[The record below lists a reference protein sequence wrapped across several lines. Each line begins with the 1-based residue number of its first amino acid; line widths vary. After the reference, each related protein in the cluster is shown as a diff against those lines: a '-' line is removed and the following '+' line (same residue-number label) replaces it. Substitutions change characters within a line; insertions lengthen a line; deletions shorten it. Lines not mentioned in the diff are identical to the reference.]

1 MTDQSQPGKPDRR
14 RRYHVSG
21 IDDLGD
27 IHTFSTDDR
36 DRADEIRTIMGEDL
50 KNVELEERPKRRPQS
65 RSLPAA
71 RA

>member
-1 MTDQSQPGKPDRR
+1 MTDQSQPEKSDRK

-27 IHTFSTDDR
+27 VHTFSTDDR

-50 KNVELEERPKRRPQS
+50 RNVEWDES
-65 RSLPAA
+65 R
-71 RA
+71 